1 MADLELEERGAIWVI
16 RLNRPG
22 RRNSFTPQMLD
33 DWVSMVG
40 RFAASGD
47 ARVLITTAT
56 GPAFSAGLDLADR
69 VPIDAPPPLNY
80 KMQKRMHRLGLAMDR
95 LDKPT
100 LASVNGAAIGA
111 GMDVALQSDIRIMAR
126 SASMTEGYIRAGLVP
141 GNGGAFYLA
150 RLVGIA
156 RALEL
161 LWTAR
166 TLSADEC
173 LDWGIAS
180 HVVDDDQLEAATM
193 ELATT
198 IAAAIPAAAA
208 MIKRAVY
215 QAASTDLATA
225 LHDMAAQMAV
235 IQSSAESKELVA
247 RLRAQRAAA
256 DQAGTGADQT
266 GNADKER

>member
-1 MADLELEERGAIWVI
+1 MTDIELEQRGAIWVI
-16 RLNRPG
+16 RLNRPE
-22 RRNSFTPQMLD
+22 RRNSFTPEMLD
-33 DWVSMVG
+33 DWVAMVD
-40 RFAASGD
+40 RFAVADD
-47 ARVLITTAT
+47 ARVLITTAA
-56 GPAFSAGLDLADR
+56 GPAFSAGLDLAGR
-69 VPIDAPPPLNY
+69 VPIDAPPTVSY
-80 KMQKRMHRLGLAMDR
+80 EMQKRMHRLGLAMDR
-95 LDKPT
+95 LGKPT

-111 GMDVALQSDIRIMAR
+111 GMDVALQSDIRVMAR

-150 RLVGIA
+150 RLVGVA

-180 HVVDDDQLEAATM
+180 HVVDDDQLETATM
-193 ELATT
+193 DLATA
-198 IAAAIPAAAA
+198 IAAAIPAAVQ

-215 QAASTDLATA
+215 QAADTNLAAA

-235 IQSSAESKELVA
+235 IQSSAESKQLVA

-256 DQAGTGADQT
+256 D
-266 GNADKER
+266 KESR

>member
-1 MADLELEERGAIWVI
+1 MTDIEMEERDAIWVI
-16 RLNRPG
+16 RLNRPE
-22 RRNSFTPQMLD
+22 RRNSFTPEMLD
-33 DWVSMVG
+33 AWVAMVD
-40 RFAASGD
+40 RFAAADD

-56 GPAFSAGLDLADR
+56 GPAFSAGLDLAGR
-69 VPIDAPPPLNY
+69 VPIDAPPTLNY
-80 KMQKRMHRLGLAMDR
+80 GMQKRMHRLGLAMDQ

-100 LASVNGAAIGA
+100 LASVNGPAIGA

-173 LDWGIAS
+173 LAWGIAS
-180 HVVDDDQLEAATM
+180 YVIDDDQLEATTI

-198 IAAAIPAAAA
+198 IAAALPAAVRL
-208 MIKRAVY
+208 IKRAVY
-215 QAASTDLATA
+215 QAADTNLATA

-235 IQSSAESKELVA
+235 LQSSAESKELVA

-256 DQAGTGADQT
+256 D
-266 GNADKER
+266 KEAR

>member
-1 MADLELEERGAIWVI
+1 MTDIEMEERGAIWVI
-16 RLNRPG
+16 RLNRPE
-22 RRNSFTPQMLD
+22 RRNSFTPEMLE
-33 DWVSMVG
+33 DWVATVD
-40 RFAASGD
+40 RFAADDD

-69 VPIDAPPPLNY
+69 VPIDAPPTLNY
-80 KMQKRMHRLGLAMDR
+80 EMQKRMHRLGLAMDR

-100 LASVNGAAIGA
+100 LAAVNGIAIGA

-173 LDWGIAS
+173 LEWGIAS
-180 HVVDDDQLEAATM
+180 YVVDDDQLETATI

-198 IAAAIPAAAA
+198 VAAAIPAAVR

-215 QAASTDLATA
+215 QAADTNLASA

-235 IQSSAESKELVA
+235 LQSSAESKQLVT

-256 DQAGTGADQT
+256 D
-266 GNADKER
+266 KEPR